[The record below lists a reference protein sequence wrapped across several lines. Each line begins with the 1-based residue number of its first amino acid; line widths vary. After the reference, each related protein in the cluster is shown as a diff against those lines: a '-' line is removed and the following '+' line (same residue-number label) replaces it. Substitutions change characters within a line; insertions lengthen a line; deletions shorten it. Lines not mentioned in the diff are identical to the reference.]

1 MRRAFW
7 TACALALAVPA
18 AAGGYTP
25 CLLDVPRQEKRS
37 KELQEIVKADQ
48 EARKDWEKL
57 SPKQLQRAASSDDA
71 RRQRVAQIFGE
82 GCFKTP
88 LDFAAAALVFQHGD
102 TPDHFFQ
109 AFIWAKRAVE
119 LGDPRHKDLMAIAVD
134 RYLVST
140 GRKQLFGSQ
149 ANRPD
154 DRSCFCVSSVEMSF
168 PEERRAE
175 HATLEKTLDQVDD
188 LNKGRGCPRASLCDD
203 RLAPTPAGSITGFW

>member
-1 MRRAFW
+1 MKAPFL
-7 TACALALAVPA
+7 AASAVLLALPA
-18 AAGGYTP
+18 LAGGYQP
-25 CLLDVPRQEKRS
+25 CLLDAPRQEKRS
-37 KELQEIVKADQ
+37 RELQSLVNADQ
-48 EARKDWEKL
+48 AERLDFAKKSLKERLKIGKRDE
-57 SPKQLQRAASSDDA
+57 QR
-71 RRQRVAQIFGE
+71 RERVAEIFAE

-134 RYLVST
+134 RYLVNT

-149 ANRPD
+149 ASRLD
-154 DRSCFCVSSVEMSF
+154 DQACFCVNSVELSF

-175 HATLEKTLDQVDD
+175 HAPLEKTLDQIDE
-188 LNKGRGCPRASLCDD
+188 LNKGRGCPRAQMCDD
-203 RLAPTPAGSITGFW
+203 HLAPTPVGSVTGFW